1 MTFEIG
7 TELAGD
13 ATTLSLLA
21 AAAGVGVLHTLAGPD
36 HYLPFI
42 AMAKA
47 GRWSGKK
54 TLLVTL
60 LCGAGH
66 VLGSLLLAGLGAL
79 LFTSF
84 ERAAGHVDGFAD
96 GRAAAATWLLIVTGS
111 LYAMW
116 GMKRALRA
124 ESPGHSHL
132 HAHADGTLHD
142 HGHGHEGAHLHPH
155 GGGEKTAVGS
165 ALSLAASAA
174 GATVAAIVAEPAA
187 AAPPPVRRLTPWIL
201 FTIFVFGPCEP
212 LLPLVLAPQV
222 AGATHVAV
230 LVVALFTLATLAT
243 MCAAVFLA
251 LRSTELLPARWRAP
265 LAKYQHALAGG
276 CIAACG
282 VAMKFGL

>member
-7 TELAGD
+7 TPLAGD

-54 TLLVTL
+54 TLSVTL

-84 ERAAGHVDGFAD
+84 ERAAGHVEGFAD
-96 GRAAAATWLLIVTGS
+96 GRAAVATWLLIVTGG
-111 LYAMW
+111 LYAIW
-116 GMKRALRA
+116 GVKRALRA
-124 ESPGHSHL
+124 EAPGHAHL
-132 HAHADGTLHD
+132 HAHADGTIHD

-155 GGGEKTAVGS
+155 GAGGDAAVGS
-165 ALSLAASAA
+165 APSVAAS
-174 GATVAAIVAEPAA
+174 T
-187 AAPPPVRRLTPWIL
+187 PPPARRLTPWLL
-201 FTIFVFGPCEP
+201 FTLFVFGPCEP
-212 LLPLVLAPQV
+212 MLPLVLAPQV
-222 AGATHVAV
+222 AGASHVAV
-230 LVVALFTLATLAT
+230 LVVAVFTLATLAT

-265 LAKYQHALAGG
+265 LAKYQHALAGAA
-276 CIAACG
+276 IAACG
-282 VAMKFGL
+282 LAMHFGL